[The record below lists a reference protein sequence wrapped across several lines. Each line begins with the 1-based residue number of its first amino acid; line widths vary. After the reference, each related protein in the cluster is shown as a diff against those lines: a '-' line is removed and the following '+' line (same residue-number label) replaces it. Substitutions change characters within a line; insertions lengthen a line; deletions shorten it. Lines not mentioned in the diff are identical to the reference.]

1 MRFHQADAR
10 FNVPVEASIES
21 QQLHSLLFVKH
32 QLLSCCIGGSCS
44 TTNLLCIAASL
55 LLLSTITTMLVHL
68 RNFSELLSFLQWVW
82 GHLLDA
88 RTR

>member
-1 MRFHQADAR
+1 MLRR
-10 FNVPVEASIES
+10 WP
-21 QQLHSLLFVKH
+21 H
-32 QLLSCCIGGSCS
+32 QLLSCCVGGSGS

-55 LLLSTITTMLVHL
+55 LLLSTITMLAHL